1 MAGPRRTDGGSP
13 RYEYES
19 MEIEDGVIWVYGV
32 GEDGISALFRIPP
45 GSTEPFYWF
54 SRGFLALVA
63 NEGLEPPTHGS

>member
-45 GSTEPFYWF
+45 GRLNLSI
-54 SRGFLALVA
+54 GFLEVFWLW
-63 NEGLEPPTHGS
+63 